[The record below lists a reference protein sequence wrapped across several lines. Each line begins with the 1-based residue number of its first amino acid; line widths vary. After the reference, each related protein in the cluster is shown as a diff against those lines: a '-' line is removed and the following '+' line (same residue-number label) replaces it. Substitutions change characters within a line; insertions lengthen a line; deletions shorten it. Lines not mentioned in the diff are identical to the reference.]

1 MKLRRHYV
9 EKPWGQRPLP
19 DAFDDGSGRQI
30 GEIWFD
36 DDGTT
41 LPLLV
46 KYLFTSEKLSIQ
58 VHPSDEQAPALGA
71 PGGKEECW
79 YVIAA
84 EPGATIGV
92 GTHAV
97 IPPEALRAA
106 ALSGEIEQM
115 MDWKPVQAGDFFYL
129 KAGTVHAIG
138 AGISLIEVQQNTD
151 ITYRLYDYG
160 RPRELHLEESVKV
173 ADARPFPADQH
184 SHIDR
189 ATDCAAP
196 ASMMC
201 PIARRYGWCRS
212 KGRCASARMPVASA
226 IAFTPR
232 TCTTSTHRPTR
243 ACWLPGKAHDH
254 SSRDFVRRFRHA
266 PVAPFD

>member
-160 RPRELHLEESVKV
+160 RPRALHLEESVKV

-189 ATDCAAP
+189 ATDQRLVRGPKFVLQLCGAGLDDVSDRAP
-196 ASMMC
+196 LWVVPLQGSVRIGKDAGGFGDCFYTENLHDIHAS
-201 PIARRYGWCRS
+201 PD
-212 KGRCASARMPVASA
+212 ARMLVAWESA
-226 IAFTPR
+226 
-232 TCTTSTHRPTR
+232 
-243 ACWLPGKAHDH
+243 
-254 SSRDFVRRFRHA
+254 
-266 PVAPFD
+266 